1 MGVII
6 INQGWTD
13 NLGDVAIGKTLK
25 KELKDFHPLELQFA
39 PIMAKPAQT
48 TASKILELIKLDCR
62 YRRWIKKQL
71 NEISEPISAAII
83 GGGEL
88 LATNMNFNSAM
99 KIWIEQLHKRKIP
112 VFLWGIGGGV

>member
-48 TASKILELIKLDCR
+48 TASKS
-62 YRRWIKKQL
+62 L
-71 NEISEPISAAII
+71 N
-83 GGGEL
+83 
-88 LATNMNFNSAM
+88 
-99 KIWIEQLHKRKIP
+99 
-112 VFLWGIGGGV
+112 

>member
-39 PIMAKPAQT
+39 PTMAKPAQT
-48 TASKILELIKLDCR
+48 TASKILELIKLDR
-62 YRRWIKKQL
+62 QIQKVDK
-71 NEISEPISAAII
+71 EAA
-83 GGGEL
+83 
-88 LATNMNFNSAM
+88 
-99 KIWIEQLHKRKIP
+99 K
-112 VFLWGIGGGV
+112 

>member
-25 KELKDFHPLELQFA
+25 KELKDFHPFELQFA

-48 TASKILELIKLDCR
+48 TGSRELPT
-62 YRRWIKKQL
+62 RRFPLTLFRK
-71 NEISEPISAAII
+71 
-83 GGGEL
+83 
-88 LATNMNFNSAM
+88 NM
-99 KIWIEQLHKRKIP
+99 
-112 VFLWGIGGGV
+112 V

>member
-71 NEISEPISAAII
+71 NEISEPIQKDLDKGMNRDSKYFYAIHKI
-83 GGGEL
+83 KAIVNE
-88 LATNMNFNSAM
+88 TN
-99 KIWIEQLHKRKIP
+99 I
-112 VFLWGIGGGV
+112 

>member
-1 MGVII
+1 MDLI
-6 INQGWTD
+6 

-25 KELKDFHPLELQFA
+25 KELKDFHPIELQFA
-39 PIMAKPAQT
+39 PIVAKPAQT
-48 TASKILELIKLDCR
+48 AASKIFELVKLDFR
-62 YRRWIKKQL
+62 YRKWIKKQL
-71 NEISEPISAAII
+71 NGISEPISAAII

-112 VFLWGIGGGV
+112 VLPLGESGGGSYKPNLIA

>member
-62 YRRWIKKQL
+62 YV
-71 NEISEPISAAII
+71 IS
-83 GGGEL
+83 GR
-88 LATNMNFNSAM
+88 M
-99 KIWIEQLHKRKIP
+99 H
-112 VFLWGIGGGV
+112 GICICRTYICKSSH

>member
-39 PIMAKPAQT
+39 PIKMCIRDSVWPIT
-48 TASKILELIKLDCR
+48 IL
-62 YRRWIKKQL
+62 
-71 NEISEPISAAII
+71 
-83 GGGEL
+83 
-88 LATNMNFNSAM
+88 T
-99 KIWIEQLHKRKIP
+99 
-112 VFLWGIGGGV
+112 

>member
-39 PIMAKPAQT
+39 PIMANQH
-48 TASKILELIKLDCR
+48 R
-62 YRRWIKKQL
+62 
-71 NEISEPISAAII
+71 
-83 GGGEL
+83 L
-88 LATNMNFNSAM
+88 LPQN
-99 KIWIEQLHKRKIP
+99 P
-112 VFLWGIGGGV
+112 